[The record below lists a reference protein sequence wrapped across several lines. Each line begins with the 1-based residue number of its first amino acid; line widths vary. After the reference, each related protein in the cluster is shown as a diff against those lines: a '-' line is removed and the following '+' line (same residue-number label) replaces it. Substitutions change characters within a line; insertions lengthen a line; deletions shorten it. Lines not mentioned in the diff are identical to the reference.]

1 MNLYQHFPYLFED
14 LLGLSSVQ
22 KMSVY
27 RNRAT
32 IALKSAQL
40 KSLFM
45 QGYKYNFA
53 LFSSVL
59 YSNYE

>member
-1 MNLYQHFPYLFED
+1 MNLYQHITYLFED
-14 LLGLSSVQ
+14 FPGLSSVQ

-27 RNRAT
+27 RRAT
-32 IALKSAQL
+32 ISRKSAQL

-53 LFSSVL
+53 LFFYTVFQL
-59 YSNYE
+59 